1 MHQTRVRLC
10 SSSFPPAP
18 SRCLFS
24 FAVARRSTTSTT
36 SFFSHHHLHHGGY
49 QPHSRVTRQLSQF
62 FPALKASAP
71 QGEEDAKKKVAAAA
85 EKDELNEKKDSIA
98 TTTITTTTTTTTS
111 KPLPRSLSIPKSI
124 LRVPSPPPCKVA
136 SPSSSAAQEFVVPLH
151 KAAAVEREKGG
162 EAKEKGKE
170 NVEKEKEKEE
180 DEQKRVSGQKR
191 KQAPREEEEEAE
203 EDRGK
208 VVEQQMP
215 PNKRRTL
222 HRALSS
228 PLLNVNDALLSKRK
242 SVTKHLIA
250 QHQQKLQQ
258 QRALVTESR
267 KEEQAKKKQRGGEE
281 EKGEAAEEEREDRST
296 SQLLRE
302 HRTQCGRILQVRHG
316 DITGEAVDTIVNAA
330 NTHLAHGAG
339 VAGAI
344 MRSGGWKVQSES
356 DEWVR
361 KHGPVAT
368 GNVAVTGP
376 GRMSNIRCII
386 HAVGPICFRSNKAE
400 MVEKDAELRS
410 AVLNSLL
417 KATELGLR
425 SIAIP
430 AISSGIFGYPKPRCA
445 TMLFDTVA
453 EFLKEHPESSLREV
467 RFTNWDKPT
476 VVIFMEEFDRRFGQ
490 TASSSS
496 SSSNHKKE
504 EQPKEKDKEEDS
516 SSYKSS
522 L

>member
-10 SSSFPPAP
+10 SSSFPPAS

-24 FAVARRSTTSTT
+24 FAVARRSTTSTSTT
-36 SFFSHHHLHHGGY
+36 SFFSHLHLHHHHGY
-49 QPHSRVTRQLSQF
+49 QPHFRVTRQLSQF
-62 FPALKASAP
+62 FPAKASAP

-85 EKDELNEKKDSIA
+85 EKDEHEKKDSIA
-98 TTTITTTTTTTTS
+98 TTTTTTTS

-124 LRVPSPPPCKVA
+124 LRVPSPPPPPCKVA

-151 KAAAVEREKGG
+151 KAAAVEKEKGG

-170 NVEKEKEKEE
+170 NVEVEKEKEQE

-191 KQAPREEEEEAE
+191 KQAPREEEEEATKP

-258 QRALVTESR
+258 QRALATESR
-267 KEEQAKKKQRGGEE
+267 KEEQAKKKQQGGQE

-302 HRTQCGRILQVRHG
+302 HRTQCGIILQVRHG

-344 MRSGGWKVQSES
+344 MRAGGWKVQSES

-496 SSSNHKKE
+496 SSNHKKE
-504 EQPKEKDKEEDS
+504 EQDKEEDS

>member
-10 SSSFPPAP
+10 SSSFPA
-18 SRCLFS
+18 SSSCCLLS
-24 FAVARRSTTSTT
+24 FASARRLSITSTTTTTTT
-36 SFFSHHHLHHGGY
+36 SFFSHHHHHPRHGY
-49 QPHSRVTRQLSQF
+49 QPYFRLTRQLSQF
-62 FPALKASAP
+62 FPAKASPP
-71 QGEEDAKKKVAAAA
+71 QGEEDAKKKVAAVAAA
-85 EKDELNEKKDSIA
+85 EKKGSTA
-98 TTTITTTTTTTTS
+98 TTTTTTTTTVAS

-124 LRVPSPPPCKVA
+124 IRVPSPPPCKVA
-136 SPSSSAAQEFVVPLH
+136 SPSSPATEFVVPLH
-151 KAAAVEREKGG
+151 KAAAVEKEKEKEG
-162 EAKEKGKE
+162 EAKEQGKE

-203 EDRGK
+203 EQEDRGK

-228 PLLNVNDALLSKRK
+228 PLLNLNDALLSKRK

-258 QRALVTESR
+258 QRALATESR
-267 KEEQAKKKQRGGEE
+267 NEEQAKKLQRGGEE

-344 MRSGGWKVQSES
+344 MRAGGWKVQSES

-430 AISSGIFGYPKPRCA
+430 AISSGIFGYPK
-445 TMLFDTVA
+445 V
-453 EFLKEHPESSLREV
+453 SISL
-467 RFTNWDKPT
+467 
-476 VVIFMEEFDRRFGQ
+476 
-490 TASSSS
+490 A
-496 SSSNHKKE
+496 
-504 EQPKEKDKEEDS
+504 
-516 SSYKSS
+516 
-522 L
+522 